1 MMQFSV
7 APWRILD
14 DMHMNAC
21 KQAIEI
27 RKEFTPLILRLA
39 KESSKTGE
47 PIVRPM
53 AYVFPHQGY
62 DAIDEQ
68 FMLGDS
74 ILVAPVIQRNAKI
87 KEVFL
92 PKGKWLDDSG
102 VIHNDNRTIMTEVTI
117 ARLPYYKRL

>member
-1 MMQFSV
+1 MPVMQFSV

-14 DMHMNAC
+14 DRYMNAC
-21 KQAIEI
+21 KKAVEI

-74 ILVAPVIQRNAKI
+74 ILVAPVIQKNLILFIRQSGSFMNGSGKI
-87 KEVFL
+87 KTSS
-92 PKGKWLDDSG
+92 KR
-102 VIHNDNRTIMTEVTI
+102 VI
-117 ARLPYYKRL
+117 